1 MNNTKTCVDTDFC
14 CCTKWQLHNTTLR
27 VLLVGGTIMV
37 DNHSSSSHMQSQR
50 GTHVLRN
57 LFRTNS
63 DSTVSSSDDDVDTD
77 GRRDD
82 DDDIGSCGAATL
94 VDNDHNDN
102 DNDSYP
108 PKDFYH
114 KMNTAVERD
123 NAVKPKSTTT
133 IVCTIQHVQL
143 EVCTVGGS
151 IEHRLWPAAE
161 FLVDYLLQQQYNDH
175 QIFQVSR
182 NICSNTK
189 RSSIHSTLCYNVQDI
204 VQRLVS
210 PSSTQTK
217 RAAEPILVEHV
228 PVEDTKEIKVIE
240 LGAGVGYTS
249 LELAYHVRQQQ
260 KALSTRNHTQFLLTD
275 LVSAIPTLQRNVQ
288 RNFGTIPTTTTTTT
302 DCDNV
307 AWSRTDEEGGGPIQ
321 VQQLEWGNRDD
332 IQDAISWY
340 NRCTK
345 SSSTPTKTPLL
356 ILGSDCVYW
365 ESLYHKLETT
375 IATLLQHATPN
386 SICLLANVRRWKR
399 DTSFFQNVFGQHT
412 ATSSGQLHCICIH
425 EQVTR
430 SSEYNCNDDDD
441 GGGSSS
447 HPRTDTAFTSEQ
459 HVEATSCHEQQ
470 QQPQRQVMRIYAIQW
485 ISK

>member
-1 MNNTKTCVDTDFC
+1 MNNTKTSVDTTS
-14 CCTKWQLHNTTLR
+14 CCTKWQLHNTVR
-27 VLLVGGTIMV
+27 VLLVCGTIMV
-37 DNHSSSSHMQSQR
+37 DNHSSSSNMQLQR

-63 DSTVSSSDDDVDTD
+63 DSTSSSDDDTD
-77 GRRDD
+77 GCRDDD

-94 VDNDHNDN
+94 MDNDHNDN

-108 PKDFYH
+108 PNDFYH
-114 KMNTAVERD
+114 KMNTTVERD
-123 NAVKPKSTTT
+123 NAIKPKSTTT

-161 FLVDYLLQQQYNDH
+161 FLVNYLLQQQYNDN
-175 QIFQVSR
+175 QISQVSR

-189 RSSIHSTLCYNVQDI
+189 RSSIHSTVCYNVQDI

-217 RAAEPILVEHV
+217 RAAEPILAEHV
-228 PVEDTKEIKVIE
+228 PIEDTKEIKVLE

-260 KALSTRNHTQFLLTD
+260 TALPRNHTQFLLTD
-275 LVSAIPTLQRNVQ
+275 LLSAIPTLQRNVH
-288 RNFGTIPTTTTTTT
+288 RNFGTVPNTTT
-302 DCDNV
+302 DRDV
-307 AWSRTDEEGGGPIQ
+307 AAWSRTDDEGCCPIQ

-332 IQDAISWY
+332 IQEAISWY
-340 NRCTK
+340 NKCAK

-365 ESLYHKLETT
+365 ESLYNKLETT

-430 SSEYNCNDDDD
+430 GSEYNHDD
-441 GGGSSS
+441 GGGGGGS
-447 HPRTDTAFTSEQ
+447 HPRTDHVFTNEQ
-459 HVEATSCHEQQ
+459 HVEAAFCHEQQ
-470 QQPQRQVMRIYAIQW
+470 QQQRRQVMRIYAIQW

>member
-1 MNNTKTCVDTDFC
+1 
-14 CCTKWQLHNTTLR
+14 
-27 VLLVGGTIMV
+27 
-37 DNHSSSSHMQSQR
+37 MQSQR

-63 DSTVSSSDDDVDTD
+63 DSTSSSDDDDTD
-77 GRRDD
+77 GCRDDD
-82 DDDIGSCGAATL
+82 DDDIGSCDAATL
-94 VDNDHNDN
+94 
-102 DNDSYP
+102 
-108 PKDFYH
+108 
-114 KMNTAVERD
+114 MNTTVETD

-161 FLVDYLLQQQYNDH
+161 FLVDYLLQQQYNDN

-189 RSSIHSTLCYNVQDI
+189 RSSIHSTVCYNVQDL

-217 RAAEPILVEHV
+217 RAAQPIIVEHV
-228 PVEDTKEIKVIE
+228 PVEDNKEIKVIE

-249 LELAYHVRQQQ
+249 LELAYHVRQQ
-260 KALSTRNHTQFLLTD
+260 KSLPRNHTQFLLTD
-275 LVSAIPTLQRNVQ
+275 LSSAIPTLQRNVH
-288 RNFGTIPTTTTTTT
+288 RNFGTVPNTTT
-302 DCDNV
+302 DRDV
-307 AWSRTDEEGGGPIQ
+307 AWSSTDDEGGCPIQ
-321 VQQLEWGNRDD
+321 VQPLEWGNRDD
-332 IQDAISWY
+332 IQEAISWY
-340 NRCTK
+340 NRCAK
-345 SSSTPTKTPLL
+345 SSSSPTTTPLL

-365 ESLYHKLETT
+365 ESLYNKLETT

-399 DTSFFQNVFGQHT
+399 DTSFFQNIFGQHT

-430 SSEYNCNDDDD
+430 SSEYNCNDDD
-441 GGGSSS
+441 GGSGSS
-447 HPRTDTAFTSEQ
+447 HPRTDPVFTSEQ
-459 HVEATSCHEQQ
+459 HVEAAFCHEQQ
-470 QQPQRQVMRIYAIQW
+470 QPQRRRQVMRIYAIQW